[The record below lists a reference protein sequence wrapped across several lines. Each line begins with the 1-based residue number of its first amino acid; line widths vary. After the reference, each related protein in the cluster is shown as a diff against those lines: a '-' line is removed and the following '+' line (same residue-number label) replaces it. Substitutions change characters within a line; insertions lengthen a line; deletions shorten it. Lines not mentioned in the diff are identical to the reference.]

1 VVRPLLLRPLRRRA
15 HALAGL
21 YALDALEGAA
31 ERERFERHLEQC
43 GDCAGEVRGLTE
55 TAARLGLAAARQPP
69 PDLRHR
75 VMAAVATASQLPAA
89 QPEASPRRR
98 PRPRLAAV
106 AAAVCLAVAVAL
118 GISLAVVQHRLDQA
132 RAREQ
137 AIAAVLGSRDARFL
151 TAATSR
157 GGAATVVVSPA
168 RHQMIVTAAGLPPL
182 PAGKVYQL
190 WLIGPPRT
198 RSAGLLPEGQGGR
211 QGPVLAGGVA
221 PGDKFGMTVEPS
233 GGTAQPTTTP
243 IVVLTLPG

>member
-1 VVRPLLLRPLRRRA
+1 VVRSLRQRSPRRG

-21 YALDALEGAA
+21 YALDALTGAA
-31 ERERFERHLEQC
+31 ERDRFERHLAR
-43 GDCAGEVRGLTE
+43 CAGCARQVRGMTE

-69 PDLRHR
+69 PELRRR
-75 VMAAVATASQLPAA
+75 VMAAVATASQLPA
-89 QPEASPRRR
+89 PRPRAAPR
-98 PRPRLAAV
+98 PSPRPRLATAV
-106 AAAVCLAVAVAL
+106 AGVCLAGALALGVAL
-118 GISLAVVQHRLDQA
+118 AVTGHRLDQA
-132 RAREQ
+132 RARDQ
-137 AIAAVLGSRDARFL
+137 AIAAVLGSRDARLL
-151 TAATSR
+151 TSATSR

-168 RHQMIVTAAGLPPL
+168 RHQLIVTAAGLPRL

-198 RSAGLLPEGQGGR
+198 RSAGLLPAGTGGR

-221 PGDKFGMTVEPS
+221 PGDKFGMTVEPA